1 MNDSLICRRQFK
13 VLKVLMI
20 CVLSWL
26 FAVAFALLVS
36 SCTKQ
41 QTAEP
46 APEIVRAPVPMRR
59 MQMETEDIMSVIE
72 SQPANMVK
80 REIKTRIKPEI
91 KTKQKTHCKV
101 KLKRKAA
108 VHGEY
113 PVMPATPCDDFDLTV
128 IRDDWTLHITP

>member
-1 MNDSLICRRQFK
+1 MNDSLICRRQFE

-41 QTAEP
+41 QAPEP
-46 APEIVRAPVPMRR
+46 ESEIVRAPVPMRR
-59 MQMETEDIMSVIE
+59 MQMETEDIMSVIKPQ
-72 SQPANMVK
+72 SANAVNNAGVQL
-80 REIKTRIKPEI
+80 KTKV
-91 KTKQKTHCKV
+91 KTKQKTNRTV

-108 VHGEY
+108 VHSQY
-113 PVMPATPCDDFDLTV
+113 PVAPATCCDDFELTV
-128 IRDDWTLHITP
+128 SRGDWTLHIEP